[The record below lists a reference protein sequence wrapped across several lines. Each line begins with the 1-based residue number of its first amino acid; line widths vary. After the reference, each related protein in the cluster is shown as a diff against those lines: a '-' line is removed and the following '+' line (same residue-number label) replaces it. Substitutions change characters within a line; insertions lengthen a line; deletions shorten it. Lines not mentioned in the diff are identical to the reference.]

1 MNKELPFIVYATHPS
16 SPLRMITRFAT
27 LAEARM
33 YCQALN
39 RRDRAMEYKIH
50 HSKTVQGMGT
60 LDDAE
65 MAG

>member
-1 MNKELPFIVYATHPS
+1 MSKELPFIVYAIHLL

-27 LAEARM
+27 LAEAEM

-39 RRDRAMEYKIH
+39 REDKTTEYKVH
-50 HSKTVQGMGT
+50 DSKSAQGLGI

>member
-1 MNKELPFIVYATHPS
+1 MYAIHPS
-16 SPLRMITRFAT
+16 SPLRMVNRFAT
-27 LAEARM
+27 RAEAEM

-39 RRDRAMEYKIH
+39 RKDKTTEYKVH
-50 HSKTVQGMGT
+50 HSKSVQGMGI